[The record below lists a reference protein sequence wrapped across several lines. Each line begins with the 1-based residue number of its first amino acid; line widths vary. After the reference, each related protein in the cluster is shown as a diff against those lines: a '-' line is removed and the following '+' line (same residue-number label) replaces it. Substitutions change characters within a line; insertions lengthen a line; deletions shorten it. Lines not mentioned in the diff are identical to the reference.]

1 MKLVR
6 WLCFSFPT
14 LSLNPSICW
23 VEFIN
28 GISWLLP
35 HLFFFVNY
43 FFAILMLRCF
53 QSQNLVLLY
62 LPYDPWYLQVNW
74 YFNKIYHFKE
84 ILLLPYLSELHLIFL
99 LFLLGLDK
107 LKEQHLMMQRL
118 MMFYPKS
125 NLQYLSKHFKTV
137 LPIFFLM

>member
-1 MKLVR
+1 MKLAR
-6 WLCFSFPT
+6 SLCFSFPT
-14 LSLNPSICW
+14 LSLNPSIYS
-23 VEFIN
+23 VESIN

-35 HLFFFVNY
+35 HLFSFVNCL
-43 FFAILMLRCF
+43 FANQMLHCF

-62 LPYDPWYLQVNW
+62 LPYDPWYLQVNSN
-74 YFNKIYHFKE
+74 FNKIYHFKE
-84 ILLLPYLSELHLIFL
+84 ILFLPYLSELHLIFL